1 MNLICLIT
9 FRPNTIWCDFLKL
22 FNKYKIFII
31 VDDNHFDLTDFRNN
45 YNNITFV
52 QVDDNKCKSSGFI
65 DTNFTLNKLISGWDK
80 ALYYFGVENRNYDF
94 IWFMEDDVFF
104 NNEDTLANIDN
115 QYLNDDLLS
124 NNYFTNID
132 GKKDYWHWDRINLHF
147 SPPYYDGM
155 MCVVRFS
162 NKMMQFIMR
171 YAENYNTLFFL
182 EALFPTIA
190 IKNNLIYN
198 NPCEFHNIHYK
209 RDFEKNDI
217 TPNNLYHPVKD
228 LNQHIY
234 FRNN

>member
-217 TPNNLYHPVKD
+217 TVHNFYHPVKD